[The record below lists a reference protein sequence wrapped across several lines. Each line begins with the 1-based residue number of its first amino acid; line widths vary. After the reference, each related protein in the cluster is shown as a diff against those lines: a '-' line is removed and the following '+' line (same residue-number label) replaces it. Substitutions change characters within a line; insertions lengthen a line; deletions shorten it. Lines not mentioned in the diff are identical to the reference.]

1 MISIT
6 VLWQGDMTRFISLFL
21 LLASLAGPA
30 QAGPRDWLS
39 HHKRF
44 LLMESA
50 ALGASAIHASGLH
63 HCRKLNGVE
72 PCDSHYGAAW
82 ASFGITAGLTTIVLP
97 ATAEGCWKDEGG
109 KWCNLLAYSGSAAQ
123 AGFGLGQWRKRNAK
137 SEEKVIA
144 KSTQYRR

>member
-1 MISIT
+1 MIPK
-6 VLWQGDMTRFISLFL
+6 LCFL
-21 LLASLAGPA
+21 LLSLALAGRA
-30 QAGPRDWLS
+30 NAGPLDWAK

-97 ATAEGCWKDEGG
+97 ATAEGCWASVLTDANKKDEGG
-109 KWCNLLAYSGSAAQ
+109 KWCNLLAYGGSGAQ
-123 AGFGLGQWRKRNAK
+123 AGFGIGQWRIHTKPERK
-137 SEEKVIA
+137 
-144 KSTQYRR
+144 